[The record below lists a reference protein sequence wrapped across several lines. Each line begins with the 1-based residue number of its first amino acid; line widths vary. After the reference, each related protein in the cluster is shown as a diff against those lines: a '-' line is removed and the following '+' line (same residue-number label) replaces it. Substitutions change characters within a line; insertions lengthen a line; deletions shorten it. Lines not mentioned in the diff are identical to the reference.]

1 MRKWILAAAVAAI
14 SVPAQA
20 QQGSLHD
27 AIAADYRANLAALFD
42 HFHRNPELSGREV
55 QTSARMAQE
64 LRALGYE
71 VTTGVGGTGVV
82 AVLRNG
88 AGPTVLLRA
97 DMDGLPLEERS
108 GLANASHVR
117 QTDAAGTEQ
126 PVMHACGHDVHITA
140 MVGTARQLIARRTNW
155 SGTLVLI
162 AQPAEE
168 TISGARAM
176 IQDGLYTRFP
186 KPDFAVAFHV
196 AADGPAGQIVVP
208 ETIVNSSA
216 DSVSIV
222 VNGVGTHGAYP
233 HLGVDPVLVA
243 SQIVVSLQS
252 MVGRDINPLEGAV
265 ISVGSIHGGVKSNI
279 IPERVELQLTVRAD
293 RPEVRARLL
302 DGIDRVAR
310 GTALALGVPQ
320 DRLPVVTRSAT
331 ETTPPTINDPG
342 DGGIGARGDRVGD
355 GPRAA
360 ARAKA
365 HRHGRR
371 GLRLS
376 GHARYRRQ
384 RRLFQRRR
392 HAAGRARQRA
402 RPPFALVP
410 HPARAVRHG
419 RRRGDGRGGRSA
431 YAAALARQQDLAME
445 LPPQIAQAFS
455 LVAAGRATEAV
466 RLLERLAMT
475 GDGAARYQLAE
486 WRREGEI
493 VPRDFAMARDLY
505 RLAGQAGDHRGDPT
519 LYRLS
524 RRRRRRSA

>member
-1 MRKWILAAAVAAI
+1 MTKWILAAAVAAF
-14 SVPAQA
+14 SVSAQA
-20 QQGSLHD
+20 QERSLHD
-27 AIAADYRANLAALFD
+27 AIAADYRTNLAELFD

-140 MVGTARQLIARRTNW
+140 MVGTARQLVARRSNW

-176 IQDGLYTRFP
+176 MQDGLYTRFP
-186 KPDFAVAFHV
+186 KPDFAIAFHV

-293 RPEVRARLL
+293 RPEVRTRLL

-331 ETTPPTINDPG
+331 ETTPPTINDP
-342 DGGIGARGDRVGD
+342 AT
-355 GPRAA
+355 AA
-360 ARAKA
+360 VVREAIASA
-365 HRHGRR
+365 MGR
-371 GLRLS
+371 
-376 GHARYRRQ
+376 
-384 RRLFQRRR
+384 
-392 HAAGRARQRA
+392 
-402 RPPFALVP
+402 
-410 HPARAVRHG
+410 
-419 RRRGDGRGGRSA
+419 
-431 YAAALARQQDLAME
+431 E
-445 LPPQIAQAFS
+445 
-455 LVAAGRATEAV
+455 
-466 RLLERLAMT
+466 RLLEQRRT
-475 GDGAARYQLAE
+475 GMGAE
-486 WRREGEI
+486 
-493 VPRDFAMARDLY
+493 DFAYFVTPDTGVKGVYFNVGGTPPAE
-505 RLAGQAGDHRGDPT
+505 LASAAGHHSPLFRIQPEPSVTAGVEAMVVAAEALMPT
-519 LYRLS
+519 R
-524 RRRRRRSA
+524 

>member
-1 MRKWILAAAVAAI
+1 MRKWILAAAVAAF
-14 SVPAQA
+14 SVPAMA
-20 QQGSLHD
+20 QQQSLHD
-27 AIAADYRANLAALFD
+27 AIAADYRTNLAELFD

-176 IQDGLYTRFP
+176 MQDGLYTRFP

-293 RPEVRARLL
+293 RPEVRTRLL

-320 DRLPVVTRSAT
+320 DRRPVVTRSAT
-331 ETTPPTINDPG
+331 ETTPPTINDP
-342 DGGIGARGDRVGD
+342 AT
-355 GPRAA
+355 AA
-360 ARAKA
+360 VVREAIASA
-365 HRHGRR
+365 MGR
-371 GLRLS
+371 
-376 GHARYRRQ
+376 
-384 RRLFQRRR
+384 
-392 HAAGRARQRA
+392 
-402 RPPFALVP
+402 
-410 HPARAVRHG
+410 
-419 RRRGDGRGGRSA
+419 
-431 YAAALARQQDLAME
+431 E
-445 LPPQIAQAFS
+445 
-455 LVAAGRATEAV
+455 
-466 RLLERLAMT
+466 RLLEQRRT
-475 GDGAARYQLAE
+475 GMGAE
-486 WRREGEI
+486 
-493 VPRDFAMARDLY
+493 DFAYFVTPDTGVKGVYFNVGGTPPAE
-505 RLAGQAGDHRGDPT
+505 LASAAGHHSPLFRIQPEPSVTAGVEAMVVAAEALMPT
-519 LYRLS
+519 R
-524 RRRRRRSA
+524 

>member
-1 MRKWILAAAVAAI
+1 MTKWILAAAVAAF
-14 SVPAQA
+14 SVSAQA
-20 QQGSLHD
+20 QERSLHD
-27 AIAADYRANLAALFD
+27 AIAADYRTNLAELFD

-176 IQDGLYTRFP
+176 MQDGLYTRFP

-293 RPEVRARLL
+293 RPEVRTRLL

-331 ETTPPTINDPG
+331 ETTPPTINDP
-342 DGGIGARGDRVGD
+342 AT
-355 GPRAA
+355 AA
-360 ARAKA
+360 VVREAIASA
-365 HRHGRR
+365 MGR
-371 GLRLS
+371 
-376 GHARYRRQ
+376 
-384 RRLFQRRR
+384 
-392 HAAGRARQRA
+392 
-402 RPPFALVP
+402 
-410 HPARAVRHG
+410 
-419 RRRGDGRGGRSA
+419 
-431 YAAALARQQDLAME
+431 E
-445 LPPQIAQAFS
+445 
-455 LVAAGRATEAV
+455 
-466 RLLERLAMT
+466 RLLEQRRT
-475 GDGAARYQLAE
+475 GMGAE
-486 WRREGEI
+486 
-493 VPRDFAMARDLY
+493 DFAYFVTPDTGVKGVYFNVGGTPPAE
-505 RLAGQAGDHRGDPT
+505 LASAAGHHSPLFRIQPEPSVTAGVEAMVVAAEALMPT
-519 LYRLS
+519 R
-524 RRRRRRSA
+524 

>member
-1 MRKWILAAAVAAI
+1 LNEEVGSRRGRGGVFGAGARATGFAARRDRRRL
-14 SVPAQA
+14 S
-20 QQGSLHD
+20 
-27 AIAADYRANLAALFD
+27 RNLAELFD

-108 GLANASHVR
+108 GLAYASHVR

-140 MVGTARQLIARRTNW
+140 MVGTARQLMARRTSW

-176 IQDGLYTRFP
+176 MQDGLYTRFP

-293 RPEVRARLL
+293 RPEVRTRLL

-331 ETTPPTINDPG
+331 ETTPPTINDPATAALVREA
-342 DGGIGARGDRVGD
+342 I
-355 GPRAA
+355 AA
-360 ARAKA
+360 AM
-365 HRHGRR
+365 GRD
-371 GLRLS
+371 RLIE
-376 GHARYRRQ
+376 Q
-384 RRLFQRRR
+384 RR
-392 HAAGRARQRA
+392 
-402 RPPFALVP
+402 
-410 HPARAVRHG
+410 
-419 RRRGDGRGGRSA
+419 
-431 YAAALARQQDLAME
+431 
-445 LPPQIAQAFS
+445 
-455 LVAAGRATEAV
+455 
-466 RLLERLAMT
+466 T
-475 GDGAARYQLAE
+475 GMGAE
-486 WRREGEI
+486 
-493 VPRDFAMARDLY
+493 DFAYLVTPDTGVKGVYFSVGGTPPAE
-505 RLAGQAGDHRGDPT
+505 LANAPGHHSPCSASSR
-519 LYRLS
+519 S
-524 RRRRRRSA
+524 RR

>member
-1 MRKWILAAAVAAI
+1 MKKWILAAAVAVL

-27 AIAADYRANLAALFD
+27 AIAADYHANLAELFD

-108 GLANASHVR
+108 GLANASHAR
-117 QTDAAGTEQ
+117 QTDTAGTEQ

-140 MVGTARQLIARRTNW
+140 MVGTARQLAARRTGW

-293 RPEVRARLL
+293 RPEVRTRLL

-331 ETTPPTINDPG
+331 ETTPPTINDP
-342 DGGIGARGDRVGD
+342 AT
-355 GPRAA
+355 A
-360 ARAKA
+360 
-365 HRHGRR
+365 
-371 GLRLS
+371 
-376 GHARYRRQ
+376 
-384 RRLFQRRR
+384 
-392 HAAGRARQRA
+392 
-402 RPPFALVP
+402 ALVRE
-410 HPARAVRHG
+410 AIASAMG
-419 RRRGDGRGGRSA
+419 R
-431 YAAALARQQDLAME
+431 E
-445 LPPQIAQAFS
+445 
-455 LVAAGRATEAV
+455 
-466 RLLERLAMT
+466 RLLEQRRT
-475 GDGAARYQLAE
+475 GMGAE
-486 WRREGEI
+486 
-493 VPRDFAMARDLY
+493 DFAYLVTPDTGVKGVYFSVGGTPPAE
-505 RLAGQAGDHRGDPT
+505 LANAPGHHSPLFRIRPEPSVTAGVEAMVVAAEA
-519 LYRLS
+519 LM
-524 RRRRRRSA
+524 RRP